1 MVILRILFYV
11 ALASNTILLPFRDL
25 QTSPVWLLSVYRFGR
40 HCLIVSDSYLWSVW
54 LSGVSGEFVWL
65 LSGSLQDVV
74 L

>member
-11 ALASNTILLPFRDL
+11 ALASSTILLPFRDL
-25 QTSPVWLLSVYRFGR
+25 HTSPVWLQSVYGLGR